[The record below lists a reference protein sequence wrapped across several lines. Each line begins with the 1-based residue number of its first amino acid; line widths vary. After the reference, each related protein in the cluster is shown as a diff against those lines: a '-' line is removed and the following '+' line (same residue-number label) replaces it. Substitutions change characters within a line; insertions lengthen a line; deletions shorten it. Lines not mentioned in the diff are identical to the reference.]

1 MDDLIKQKYQEFGY
15 PSAYKLF
22 KIMKKENPEIK
33 LNKIIEVIENEKPYQ
48 LHKKTK
54 TKVTAHMVAF
64 RENQIWLADLLD
76 MSNYSRD
83 NQGFKWILLVID
95 VFTRQGFAQPMKS
108 KESANVLSAFKKI
121 VEENGKPEKLITDNG
136 SEFTNREFQKYLSDS
151 NVFHETNDPQ
161 YHPTLG
167 LIDRL
172 CRTIKEKIFKYFTDK
187 NETNWV
193 DHLQNIIN
201 AYNMS
206 PHEALEDLTPQE
218 ASEEKYRTFI
228 QDLNKEKNVISNH
241 YFKEGQ
247 IVRKKLAKPT
257 FTKGYKQIWGSN
269 VHELKEVQGVNGVL
283 DDGQVV
289 KLNDLQVIP
298 KPKEEP
304 TMEPSKV
311 EKMEKQAKVEK
322 VLKSVGMDQSNVV
335 EGKRQ
340 RKRKEVFDL

>member
-1 MDDLIKQKYQEFGY
+1 M
-15 PSAYKLF
+15 
-22 KIMKKENPEIK
+22 
-33 LNKIIEVIENEKPYQ
+33 VIQVP
-48 LHKKTK
+48 
-54 TKVTAHMVAF
+54 
-64 RENQIWLADLLD
+64 
-76 MSNYSRD
+76 
-83 NQGFKWILLVID
+83 
-95 VFTRQGFAQPMKS
+95 
-108 KESANVLSAFKKI
+108 
-121 VEENGKPEKLITDNG
+121 
-136 SEFTNREFQKYLSDS
+136 
-151 NVFHETNDPQ
+151 
-161 YHPTLG
+161 G

-172 CRTIKEKIFKYFTDK
+172 CRTIKEKIKYFTDK

-193 DHLQNIIN
+193 DQLQNIIN

-247 IVRKKLAKPT
+247 IVRKKLIKPT
-257 FTKGYKQIWGSN
+257 FAKGYKQIWSAG

-298 KPKEEP
+298 KPKEEL

-311 EKMEKQAKVEK
+311 EKIEKQAKVEK
-322 VLKSVGMDQSNVV
+322 VLKSVGIDQGNVV